1 MNVTLIKKVDGRINR
16 STGLKITTGLRVTA
30 YCRVSTDGEDQKNS
44 YESQKSYYKE
54 KITSN
59 PEWKYVEI
67 YADEAISGTLDY
79 KRNDFMRMI
88 QDATVGKFDMIITKS
103 ISRFGRNTVDT
114 LKYVRLLKEK
124 GIAIYFEEERINTL
138 EISGEIMLTVL
149 SAMAQQES
157 ENISSHVK
165 LGLQMKQK
173 RGELIGYNG
182 CLGYVYDKDTK
193 EISINYEEAE
203 IVRYIFERYCQGVG
217 CTTIAKELT
226 NMKYKTPTG
235 KKKWHEST
243 IRGILKNE
251 KYKGDVLQGKTYT
264 TDPISHRRVV
274 NMGEENQ
281 YYIAEHHEPIISER
295 MFNQAQEILQ
305 KRGGVR
311 GSGRRKGNFSRKYPF
326 SSRLY
331 CGFCGSLLTRRNWNS
346 GTKNSI
352 TVWHCMEFVK
362 HGKEN
367 CPDCKAM
374 KENIIEEAFT
384 ESYKLLCNNNKQ
396 IIQTFLN
403 EMEEIIQEE
412 SNESSIKR
420 LEEEKQILKE
430 KIDKL
435 IDLNLNGTI
444 NLETLQEKKAKL
456 QNKINSIEKEQ
467 EHLQLELED
476 GISLNQ
482 GLNKFKTLFKD
493 NEIMPEFDKDVFE
506 LMIEKVII
514 GEKEENGNVNPRL
527 ITFIL
532 KSGNE
537 IKCGDSTTEK
547 NSVVQN
553 QENQQSSYEVSQNYL
568 QPVCEP
574 RGVLLGAISKELDKI
589 AEFTAFENF
598 ISFEKKGKNKVKR
611 VENNKIKVTI
621 EVDMVCG
628 VI

>member
-1 MNVTLIKKVDGRINR
+1 MK
-16 STGLKITTGLRVTA
+16 
-30 YCRVSTDGEDQKNS
+30 
-44 YESQKSYYKE
+44 
-54 KITSN
+54 
-59 PEWKYVEI
+59 
-67 YADEAISGTLDY
+67 
-79 KRNDFMRMI
+79 MM
-88 QDATVGKFDMIITKS
+88 QDATQNKFDMIITKS

-114 LKYVRLLKEK
+114 LKYVRALKEK

-165 LGLQMKQK
+165 LGLQMKLK

-182 CLGYVYDKDTK
+182 CLGYVYDKESK
-193 EISINYEEAE
+193 QISVNYEEAE

-226 NMKYKTPTG
+226 TMKYRTPTG

-274 NMGEENQ
+274 NMGEENM
-281 YYIAEHHEPIISER
+281 YYMQEHHEPIISER
-295 MFNQAQEILQ
+295 MFNQVQEILQ

-311 GSGRRKGNFSRKYPF
+311 GFGRRKGNFSRKYPF

-331 CGFCGSLLTRRNWNS
+331 CGFCDSLLTRRNWHS

-352 TVWHCMEFVK
+352 IVWHCMEFVK

-367 CPDCKAM
+367 CPHCKAI
-374 KENIIEEAFT
+374 KESIIEEAFT
-384 ESYKLLCNNNKQ
+384 QSYKLLCDSNKEL
-396 IIQTFLN
+396 IQTFLN

-420 LEEEKQILKE
+420 LEEQKKILKE

-435 IDLNLNGTI
+435 IDLNLDGTI
-444 NLETLQEKKAKL
+444 STEILQEKKARL
-456 QNKINSIEKEQ
+456 QNKINKIQKEQ
-467 EHLQLELED
+467 EHLQLEIED
-476 GISLNQ
+476 SMSLNQ

-493 NEIMPEFDKDVFE
+493 NEIMPNFDKDVFE

-514 GEKEENGNVNPRL
+514 GEKDCKGKVNPRV

-537 IKCGDSTTEK
+537 IKCEEDKNSTAEK

-553 QENQQSSYEVSQNYL
+553 DKNQQSSYEARENYL
-568 QPVCEP
+568 QKVSEP
-574 RGVLLGAISKELDKI
+574 CGVLLGAISKRFDTI
-589 AEFTAFENF
+589 VEFTAFEDF
-598 ISFEKKGKNKVKR
+598 ISFEKKGKNKIKR
-611 VENNKIKVTI
+611 VENHKIKVTI
-621 EVDMVCG
+621 EVDLVCG
-628 VI
+628 VV